1 MMNVRKYRAE
11 TTRDALEL
19 VKRDLGED
27 AYVLET
33 KRVRTGGFLGVG
45 SRTEIEVS
53 AATSEALAGKSPV
66 KEQLTAPARSTKLVD
81 LKDEAA
87 AAPSFAAYVQ
97 PIKDRSVMSAL
108 ASRAA
113 STADF
118 EEQTAALNT
127 EAGKSK
133 PETVEIS
140 PEAPRF
146 VFPTTPKK
154 DAATEKNIAK
164 TAGTETRAAAFSERD
179 LELLRAELR
188 EVKFSIGALASVQTA
203 AARSGGPID
212 LGFFGTSIEPQMHD
226 VFVELMSVG
235 VPAELAQQFA
245 MNLSRNELAGPAH
258 TGSARTAL
266 LNSLPL
272 AINFEPEMLKGDDA
286 SILAIIGSTGV
297 GKTTTAAKLA
307 ARAALYD
314 HHRVELVTLDTYRI
328 AAVEQLKTYAEI
340 IGAGCHVV
348 RSVLE
353 LEAVLSRLPKTA
365 KVIIDTTGRNPH
377 DLADQFEFSD
387 FLQRRNDIRK
397 CLVVQATT
405 HPIDAAAAIKKF
417 EMYGA
422 DCLAV
427 TKMDETTRPGATLE
441 TIIESN
447 LPLAHLGTGQ
457 RVPED
462 LQIATAE
469 SLTDRILACRGYFS
483 FVPNLS

>member
-1 MMNVRKYRAE
+1 MNVRKYRAE

-19 VKRDLGED
+19 VKKELGED
-27 AYVLET
+27 AFVLET
-33 KRVRTGGFLGVG
+33 KRIRTGGFLGINSKMEV
-45 SRTEIEVS
+45 EVS
-53 AATSEALAGKSPV
+53 AATSDALAGN
-66 KEQLTAPARSTKLVD
+66 ETTEAPAPKDTKLVD

-87 AAPSFAAYVQ
+87 ATPSFAAYVA
-97 PIKDRSVMSAL
+97 PVKDRSIMSAL
-108 ASRAA
+108 TSRAA

-118 EEQTAALNT
+118 EAQAAALNVET
-127 EAGKSK
+127 IKSN
-133 PETVEIS
+133 PDTVEIN

-146 VFPTTPKK
+146 VFPE
-154 DAATEKNIAK
+154 TEKASK
-164 TAGTETRAAAFSERD
+164 KAVERTAVKPASGETRPAAIEYRD

-188 EVKFSIGALASVQTA
+188 EVKFSLGALSGLQNSTR
-203 AARSGGPID
+203 RSGSID
-212 LGFFGTSIEPQMHD
+212 LGIFGMNVEPEMHD

-235 VPAELAQQFA
+235 IPPELAQQFA
-245 MNLSRNELAGPAH
+245 MKLGLDAGSDSFE
-258 TGSARTAL
+258 TNSARTAL
-266 LNSLPL
+266 LNSLS
-272 AINFEPEMLKGDDA
+272 ASVTFEPEILAGDEG

-307 ARAALYD
+307 ARSALYD
-314 HHRVELVTLDTYRI
+314 HQRVELVTLDTYRI

-348 RSVLE
+348 RSVFE
-353 LEAVLSRLPKTA
+353 LDAVLCRLPKAA
-365 KVIIDTTGRNPH
+365 KIIIDTTGRNPH

-387 FLQRRNDIRK
+387 FLQRRTDIRK

-405 HPIDAAAAIKKF
+405 HPLDAAAAIRKF

-427 TKMDETTRPGATLE
+427 TKMDETTRPGASLE
-441 TIIESN
+441 TIIDSH
-447 LPLAHLGTGQ
+447 LPLAYLGTGQ

-469 SLTDRILACRGYFS
+469 SLTNRILA
-483 FVPNLS
+483 LKA

>member
-19 VKRDLGED
+19 VKQDLGED

-33 KRVRTGGFLGVG
+33 KRVRSGGFLGVG
-45 SRTEIEVS
+45 SRMEIEVS
-53 AATSEALAGKSPV
+53 AATSEVLAGKPAA
-66 KEQLTAPARSTKLVD
+66 KENDKPAQSTKLVD
-81 LKDEAA
+81 LKDEASIV
-87 AAPSFAAYVQ
+87 PSFAAYM
-97 PIKDRSVMSAL
+97 PPAKDRSVMSAL

-113 STADF
+113 LTADF
-118 EEQTAALNT
+118 EEQTAAFTAESIN
-127 EAGKSK
+127 AK
-133 PETVEIS
+133 PETVEIN

-146 VFPTTPKK
+146 VFPQTTAKSVAP
-154 DAATEKNIAK
+154 EKTSVKPAS
-164 TAGTETRAAAFSERD
+164 TETRAAGISDRD
-179 LELLRAELR
+179 FELLRAEMR
-188 EVKFSIGALASVQTA
+188 EVKFSLGALAGLQNATN
-203 AARSGGPID
+203 RRGGAID
-212 LGFFGTSIEPQMHD
+212 LGVFGMSVEPQMHD
-226 VFVELMSVG
+226 VFIELMSVG

-245 MNLSRNELAGPAH
+245 MNLGLSELAESLQA
-258 TGSARTAL
+258 GSAQTAL
-266 LNSLPL
+266 LNSLSRS
-272 AINFEPEMLKGDDA
+272 IDFEPDVLQGGDG

-307 ARAALYD
+307 ARSALYD

-348 RSVLE
+348 RSVFE
-353 LEAVLSRLPKTA
+353 LDAVLCRLPKNA
-365 KVIIDTTGRNPH
+365 KIIIDTTGRNPH

-387 FLQRRNDIRK
+387 FLHRRSDIRK

-405 HPIDAAAAIKKF
+405 HPIDAAAAISKF

-427 TKMDETTRPGATLE
+427 TKMDETTRPGATVE
-441 TIIESN
+441 TIIESR
-447 LPLAHLGTGQ
+447 LPLAYLGTGQ

-469 SLTDRILACRGYFS
+469 SLTNRILAFR
-483 FVPNLS
+483 V